1 MKKSVLTHIAE
12 TLQQYGQQGQDA
24 TVALWNNATSQNAN
38 KLAYL
43 RRWFLPNRGTVV
55 IVVLLIATRSFWS
68 RGFRSQPPFFPNAI
82 GYQARLTDPD
92 GIPLTGR
99 YKMAFRL
106 YDVPTRG
113 TPLWE
118 EMWTSDNSV
127 EVSDGLVNVMLG
139 SLNNTLPS
147 VIDGHDELYL
157 GVTVGTDSELSP
169 RVWLGSVP
177 YSMQALTVPDGSVT
191 TDKIADGAVTPAK
204 LATVPQR
211 IDCFAPQGS
220 SLFDL
225 TSSGAWSDD
234 LFSCSFTAPSAGF
247 MYLSLQGR
255 QVTNNA
261 VLHCSF
267 SIFVDGVNINTDAR
281 DVPSVTYLT
290 NWHPTH
296 MADTVE
302 VEAGTHTLTL
312 SVRLKSQGTNTCGI
326 HDPDINGVFIPTS

>member
-1 MKKSVLTHIAE
+1 MS
-12 TLQQYGQQGQDA
+12 YQGR
-24 TVALWNNATSQNAN
+24 
-38 KLAYL
+38 LADTGGN
-43 RRWFLPNRGTVV
+43 P
-55 IVVLLIATRSFWS
+55 
-68 RGFRSQPPFFPNAI
+68 
-82 GYQARLTDPD
+82 LTD
-92 GIPLTGR
+92 L
-99 YKMAFRL
+99 YNMEFRI
-106 YDVPTRG
+106 YDVPDGG

-118 EMWTSDNSV
+118 EYWTGGNSV
-127 EVSDGLVNVMLG
+127 QVSDGLFNVMLG
-139 SLNNTLPS
+139 SIDNTLANA
-147 VIDGHDELYL
+147 IAGHDELYL
-157 GVTVGTDSELSP
+157 GITVGSDSEMSP
-169 RVWLGSVP
+169 RVQLGSVP
-177 YSMQALTVPDGSVT
+177 FSFQAQEALTVSDGSVT
-191 TDKIADGAVTPAK
+191 TEKIADGAVTPAK
-204 LATVPQR
+204 LATVAQR
-211 IDCFAPQGS
+211 IDCFAPTGS